1 MRKGLFGNRHGFFLR
16 EHKKMLAGR
25 EDKESGNRKAARF
38 FKNVGRISGRG
49 KGMVLACACD
59 GAANGMKIEK
69 SVG

>member
-1 MRKGLFGNRHGFFLR
+1 
-16 EHKKMLAGR
+16 MLAGR